1 MIAIEQVIHLFGIT
15 FVPFIVPD
23 PDIGPRIRIHRPRKR
38 VPRKPINFM
47 LEADLYAEAA
57 RYALIEERSVIN
69 WIGHLIQCEVAARAR
84 AIEAGVRVSPRAR
97 NSEESTPVEDRLK
110 TTERRIARKAR
121 ATVTDQRPEA

>member
-110 TTERRIARKAR
+110 TTERRIARKRGRVMA
-121 ATVTDQRPEA
+121 DQRQEA